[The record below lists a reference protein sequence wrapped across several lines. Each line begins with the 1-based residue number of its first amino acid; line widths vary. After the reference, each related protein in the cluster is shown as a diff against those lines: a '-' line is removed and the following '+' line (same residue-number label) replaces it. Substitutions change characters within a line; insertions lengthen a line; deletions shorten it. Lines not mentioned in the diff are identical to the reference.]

1 MVVEVVRRAVVAG
14 ALIAASLVSV
24 PAEACSRIAQIG
36 IKGFEVL
43 PADGSRVPRSTS
55 LWLRSDVTVEK
66 SGVML
71 NDVSAVRL
79 LDERG
84 KPVSLSTSAVRVA
97 GERVSTLFVLRPMA
111 ILDANSTYKVELDG
125 AVLTR
130 FTTSQEIDT
139 QPPELP
145 KARVTDVKGE
155 TFGATSCGG
164 PSSVTVVLDAP
175 GDVNFLVPATTNA
188 STMPG
193 AALAVTVGRDI
204 TAVAV
209 PEGSVDLR
217 VIAFD
222 LSGNMAMSSEQLTT
236 FVPTDAVGCSST
248 MAGPGLGVLVVV
260 AMFLRRRSSGR

>member
-1 MVVEVVRRAVVAG
+1 MAVRSVWKALVAG
-14 ALIAASLVSV
+14 GLMAVSLMSD
-24 PAEACSRIAQIG
+24 PAEACSRLAQTG

-55 LWLRSDVTVEK
+55 VWLRSDVTVEK
-66 SGVML
+66 SGTML

-84 KPVSLSTSAVRVA
+84 KPVGLSSSAVRVT
-97 GERVSTLFVLRPMA
+97 GERVSTLFVLRPMVM
-111 ILDANSTYKVELDG
+111 LDANATYKVELDG

-130 FTTSQEIDT
+130 FTTSQEVDT

-145 KARVTDVKGE
+145 KARVTEVKGE

-175 GDVNFLVPATTNA
+175 GDINFLVPATTNA
-188 STMPG
+188 ATMPA

-248 MAGPGLGVLVVV
+248 AGGSGLLALLALVV
-260 AMFLRRRSSGR
+260 RRRSSGR